1 MKGSGTGSPG
11 DPAAEPDLLTPAEA
25 AQLCGVDRTT
35 LRRWLLSGD
44 IPHTITAGGWRR
56 IAPPDLARFMR
67 AHQMPV
73 PRWLDSG
80 PPRVL
85 IVDDEAAFVHGLT
98 RLILRAQ
105 PGLDI
110 RSASDGFSA
119 GVLAL
124 SFQPHVMILDL
135 VMPGMDGIAVCRWVA
150 SEPRLGSIAIIVLS
164 GRLEEATEALLLQLG
179 AQRCLRKPVD
189 PAELMKAIR
198 ANLPERE
205 AAGAG

>member
-1 MKGSGTGSPG
+1 VSQSNPPG
-11 DPAAEPDLLTPAEA
+11 GGKPGGKHPEPELLTPAEA

-44 IPHTITAGGWRR
+44 IPHTITPGGWRR
-56 IAPPDLARFMR
+56 IAPEDLARFMR

-73 PRWLDSG
+73 PDWLDQG

-85 IVDDEAAFVHGLT
+85 IVDDEETFVRGLT
-98 RLILRAQ
+98 RLLLREL
-105 PGLDI
+105 PHLEI
-110 RSASDGFSA
+110 RSAQDGFSA

-124 SFQPHVMILDL
+124 SFQPHIMILDL

-164 GRLEEATEALLLQLG
+164 GHLDAGTEALLLQLG
-179 AQRCLRKPVD
+179 ARRCLRKPVVN
-189 PAELMKAIR
+189 AELMEVMR
-198 ANLPERE
+198 AYLPERVP
-205 AAGAG
+205 